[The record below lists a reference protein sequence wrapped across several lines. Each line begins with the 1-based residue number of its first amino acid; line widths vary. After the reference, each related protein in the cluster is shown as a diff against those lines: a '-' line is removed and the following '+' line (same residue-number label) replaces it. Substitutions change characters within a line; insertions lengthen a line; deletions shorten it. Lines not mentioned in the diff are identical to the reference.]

1 MDQLVEKI
9 KNTHITNVKELYD
22 IINDSD
28 IRDFTFDKC
37 FGDNY
42 TRKIIYRD
50 TNKEIIMIQWN
61 KNARTGVHDHP
72 ENGCIIKLLCGRL
85 KEYIYDYDRTLI
97 ESKIIKQND
106 ISYIDSDIG
115 QHKIVAL
122 EDSCSLHVYSP
133 PGYYD

>member
-1 MDQLVEKI
+1 MNQLIEKI
-9 KNTHITNVKELYD
+9 KNINITNVRELHE
-22 IINDSD
+22 IIYNSD
-28 IRDFTFDKC
+28 IRDFKFDKC
-37 FGDNY
+37 VGDNY
-42 TRKIIYRD
+42 ARKIIYRD

-61 KNARTGVHDHP
+61 KNAKTRIHDHP

-85 KEYIYDYDRTLI
+85 KEYVYDNYNQLI

-115 QHKIVAL
+115 LHQIIAL
-122 EDSCSLHVYSP
+122 EDSCSLHIYSP